1 MLRFIQV
8 IVCNLPRLYMIPK
21 MAYKARHGE
30 KYSEEECYR
39 YAQLAIHRMM
49 KAGHISTQKYGTEYL
64 PEEGGYMMFPNHQGK
79 YDALGIMY
87 AHEKPCSV
95 VIDDAKSHG
104 ILVKQFI
111 DLIHG
116 KRLIKD
122 DIRQS
127 VTIIKEPAE
136 DTKNGRRFIIFPE
149 GGYYKNHNT
158 VGEFKA
164 GCFKSALKAKVPIIP
179 VALID
184 SYKVFGEWSLR
195 PVVTQVHFLKAI
207 PYDEYKNMSTAE
219 IANMVR
225 DRIMN
230 TIQEV
235 LSLA

>member
-1 MLRFIQV
+1 MLRFVKV
-8 IVCNLPRLYMIPK
+8 ILWNLPRAYMIPR
-21 MAYKARHGE
+21 MAYRARHGE

-39 YAQLAIHRMM
+39 YAQLAIRRMM
-49 KAGHISTQKYGTEYL
+49 RAGHISTQKYGTEHL

-95 VIDDAKSHG
+95 VIDDARSHG

-116 KRLIKD
+116 KRLVKD
-122 DIRQS
+122 DPRQS
-127 VTIIKEPAE
+127 VKIIRELTE
-136 DTKNGRRFIIFPE
+136 DTKKGRRFIIFPE
-149 GGYYKNHNT
+149 GGYHKNHNA

-164 GCFKSALKAKVPIIP
+164 GSFKSAVKAKVPIIP
-179 VALID
+179 VALVD
-184 SYKVFGEWSLR
+184 SYRAFEEWSLR

-207 PYDEYKNMSTAE
+207 PYDEYKNMSTAQ
-219 IANMVR
+219 IAVMVR
-225 DRIMN
+225 DRIVS

-235 LSLA
+235 LSPA

>member
-1 MLRFIQV
+1 MLRFVKV
-8 IVCNLPRLYMIPK
+8 ILWNLPRAYMIPR
-21 MAYKARHGE
+21 MAYRARHGE

-39 YAQLAIHRMM
+39 YAQLAIRRMM
-49 KAGHISTQKYGTEYL
+49 RAGHISTQKYGTEHL

-104 ILVKQFI
+104 VLVKQFI

-116 KRLIKD
+116 KRLVKND
-122 DIRQS
+122 PRQS
-127 VTIIKEPAE
+127 VKIIRELTE
-136 DTKNGRRFIIFPE
+136 DTKKGRRFIIFPE
-149 GGYYKNHNT
+149 GGYHKNHNS

-164 GCFKSALKAKVPIIP
+164 GSFKSAVKAEVPIIP
-179 VALID
+179 VALVD
-184 SYKVFGEWSLR
+184 SYRAFEEWSLR

-207 PYDEYKNMSTAE
+207 PYDEYKNMSTAQ
-219 IANMVR
+219 IAVMVR
-225 DRIMN
+225 DRIVS

-235 LSLA
+235 LSPA

>member
-1 MLRFIQV
+1 MLRFVKV
-8 IVCNLPRLYMIPK
+8 ILWNLPRAYMIPR
-21 MAYKARHGE
+21 MAYRARHGE

-39 YAQLAIHRMM
+39 YAQLAIRRMM
-49 KAGHISTQKYGTEYL
+49 RAGHISTQKYGTEHL

-104 ILVKQFI
+104 VLVKQFI

-116 KRLIKD
+116 KRLVKND
-122 DIRQS
+122 PRQS
-127 VTIIKEPAE
+127 VRIIRELTE
-136 DTKNGRRFIIFPE
+136 DTKKGRRFIIFPE
-149 GGYYKNHNT
+149 GGYHKNHNA

-164 GCFKSALKAKVPIIP
+164 GSFKSAVKAKVPIIP
-179 VALID
+179 VALVD
-184 SYKVFGEWSLR
+184 SYRAFEEWSLR

-207 PYDEYKNMSTAE
+207 PYDEYKNMSTAQ
-219 IANMVR
+219 IAVMVR
-225 DRIMN
+225 DRIVS

-235 LSLA
+235 LSPA

>member
-1 MLRFIQV
+1 MLRFVKV
-8 IVCNLPRLYMIPK
+8 ILWNLPRAYMIPR
-21 MAYKARHGE
+21 MAYRARHGE

-39 YAQLAIHRMM
+39 YAQLAIRRMM
-49 KAGHISTQKYGTEYL
+49 RAGHISTQKYGTEHL

-95 VIDDAKSHG
+95 VIDDARSHG

-116 KRLIKD
+116 KRLVKND
-122 DIRQS
+122 PRQS
-127 VTIIKEPAE
+127 VRIIRELTE
-136 DTKNGRRFIIFPE
+136 DTKKGRRFIIFPE
-149 GGYYKNHNT
+149 GGYHKNHNA

-164 GCFKSALKAKVPIIP
+164 GSFKSAVKAKVPIIP
-179 VALID
+179 VALVD
-184 SYKVFGEWSLR
+184 SYRAFEEWSLR

-207 PYDEYKNMSTAE
+207 PYDEYKNMSTAQ
-219 IANMVR
+219 IAVMVR
-225 DRIMN
+225 DRIVS

-235 LSLA
+235 LSPA